1 VSFLKL
7 IASAKTGDR
16 RLDAFTEQVS
26 GILNA
31 LITSTV
37 LTETG
42 PGSWVVT
49 GSIPASGVVAG
60 SYTLGGFTVGT
71 DGRLTAAS
79 NGTGSQI
86 ISALGYTP
94 GTVSSITAGTG
105 LSGGT
110 ISTSGTISIYA
121 TGVSAGSYTLPNITV
136 NAQGQVTTISNGTV
150 AESQLNFTDI
160 ATANSSTSKHGLLRK
175 LDNDATHYLDG
186 QGGGTV
192 PPGTGT
198 GTVTT
203 TGSPVTGAL
212 AKFSGA
218 SAVTSGDLS
227 GDVVTYGTLVANT
240 PTVNHSFLGG
250 I

>member
-1 VSFLKL
+1 VSFLRL

-16 RLDAFTEQVS
+16 RLDGFTEQVS

-31 LITSTV
+31 LITSSV

-42 PGSWVVT
+42 LGKWIVT

-60 SYTLGGFTVGT
+60 SYTLGGFTVGA

-86 ISALGYTP
+86 ILALGYTP
-94 GTVSSITAGTG
+94 GTVTSITAGTG

-110 ISTSGTISIYA
+110 ISTSGTISITA
-121 TGVSAGSYTLPNITV
+121 TGVAAGSYTLPNITV

-160 ATANSSTSKHGLLRK
+160 TTADASTSKHGLLLK
-175 LDNDATHYLDG
+175 LDNNATHYLDG
-186 QGGGTV
+186 QGGWTV

-198 GTVTT
+198 GTVST
-203 TGSPVTGAL
+203 TGTPAAGNL
-212 AKFSGA
+212 AFFSG
-218 SAVTSGDLS
+218 TSSITNGNLS
-227 GDVVTYGTLVANT
+227 GDVVTSGSGVANT
-240 PTVNHSFLGG
+240 PLVNHSLLGG